1 MTGAAMSSSPDWAAE
16 LWGANLRIAELEG
29 ALYMVT
35 THRQFIIRC
44 LRSNATADGA
54 GALLVSRGLKRSHSD
69 SSHEGVRASRGL
81 ASALLQP
88 LIPSVSGPLPLVPFV
103 LAHDGPVDAVVKEE
117 ESQRVEPEGP
127 KVKRKYVRT
136 PGGQCPRC
144 FREGRGL
151 RPGGTQH
158 PPACPK
164 ALSQREEKTCPA
176 CKKKTDGKPQGS
188 AKHILDCEHRPVHKK
203 VSGNT

>member
-1 MTGAAMSSSPDWAAE
+1 MTGAAASSSPDWAAE
-16 LWGANLRIAELEG
+16 LRGVNLRIAELEG

-54 GALLVSRGLKRSHSD
+54 GALLVSRGLKRSDSD
-69 SSHEGVRASRGL
+69 SSHEGVRASHGL

-88 LIPSVSGPLPLVPFV
+88 SIPSVSGPLSLVPLMSAPEV
-103 LAHDGPVDAVVKEE
+103 PVDTVAKEE

-127 KVKRKYVRT
+127 RVKRRYVRT

-144 FREGRGL
+144 FREGQGHRA
-151 RPGGTQH
+151 GGTKH
-158 PPACPK
+158 RLVCPK
-164 ALSQREEKTCPA
+164 ALSVVEEKSCPA

-188 AKHILDCEHRPVHKK
+188 AKHLLDCDHRPGHKK